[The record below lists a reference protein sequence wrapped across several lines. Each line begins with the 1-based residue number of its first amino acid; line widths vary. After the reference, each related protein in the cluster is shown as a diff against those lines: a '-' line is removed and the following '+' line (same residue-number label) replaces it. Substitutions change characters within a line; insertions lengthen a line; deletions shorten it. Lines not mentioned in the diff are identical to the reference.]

1 MGVQTLELLLLPGLT
16 PEELSLSTGEALP
29 DKAEKLFLSTGELG
43 GEALPSSE
51 GCGDRDLERPSELEP
66 YLVVRGDK
74 DTPE

>member
-1 MGVQTLELLLLPGLT
+1 LEFLLLPGPIGVVT
-16 PEELSLSTGEALP
+16 PEKVSLSTGGALP
-29 DKAEKLFLSTGELG
+29 EKAEKLFLST